1 MFSAFD
7 RPTRMC
13 DGLRRREFLCWGGVG
28 PLGLALPSLL
38 QAATEPPPVG
48 VVDDPSFGAAKNI
61 IYLWLQGGPSQYETF
76 DPKPNAPLEIRGPF
90 NPIQT
95 NVVGTQFCEL
105 LPRTARLA
113 DKLAIVR
120 SLSTDNNI
128 HSGSGYHVLTGR
140 KYVGPNPR
148 TITPATDW
156 PYFGSFIK
164 MLKPSEVLP
173 PLSTVWLPE
182 IIRLNENVTPSGQT
196 AGFLGRQWDPDR
208 FLGQPWADEYHVD
221 GLDLGSVSASRLERR
236 MSLLRQVERGV
247 GSDDARARTFDQ
259 FQSQAFDLL
268 TSGRVQ
274 DAFAIDK
281 EPDAVRDAYGR
292 TRWGQCCVL
301 ARRLIEAG
309 VRLVHV
315 GWPREPGD
323 SAVDNPMWDTHAQ
336 NADRM
341 EDVLCPIFDVGFS
354 ALINDLDQ
362 HGLLQETLVVA
373 IAEFGRTPQING
385 SGGRDHWGPVFS
397 FAMAGAGVQAGTVY
411 GASDN
416 NGAYPARDRVT
427 PGDVTATMFH
437 LLGIPHTSKFRDA
450 QGREHHIT
458 EGNPIDGL
466 LDRGRHPTP
475 SMTSPGGSLV
485 RVPPFNEDLLLH
497 QDFAGDVQ
505 LYDVEIGSRPKG
517 WRATPLVDEASM
529 SWGVRLLHWDER
541 RVAALGAGS
550 TDHALQLDSTV
561 GPSLMLTQE
570 MRNPRLG
577 TFTFGVHACVRAT
590 SEAEYRAFVSQ
601 YTCRLVLFRYTDTAK
616 NPLHRSDFV
625 SKSFVAAFVSGD
637 EPMFQWFEVTH
648 RLDSPGP
655 GQNFPIGNGYG
666 VGVLVESAEGHL
678 QPQSIP
684 ARSGPLF
691 LCIDEVRLDFTE
703 RTINDDVI
711 V

>member
-7 RPTRMC
+7 QPTRMC
-13 DGLRRREFLCWGGVG
+13 DGVRRREFLRWGGVG
-28 PLGLALPSLL
+28 PLGLSLTSLL

-48 VVDDPSFGAAKNI
+48 VVDDPSFGTAKNI
-61 IYLWLQGGPSQYETF
+61 IYLWLQGGPPQHETF
-76 DPKPNAPLEIRGPF
+76 DPKPNAPSEIRGPF

-105 LPRTARLA
+105 LPRTARIA
-113 DKLAIVR
+113 DKLAVVR
-120 SLSTDNNI
+120 SLSTDDNI
-128 HSGSGYHVLTGR
+128 HSSSGYHVMTGR
-140 KYVGPNPR
+140 KYIGPNPR
-148 TITPATDW
+148 TITPSTDW
-156 PYFGSFIK
+156 PYFGSLVK

-173 PLSTVWLPE
+173 PLSTVWIPE
-182 IIRLNENVTPSGQT
+182 IIRLNENVTPAGQT

-221 GLDLGSVSASRLERR
+221 GLDLGSVSAQRLERR
-236 MSLLRQVERGV
+236 MTLLRQVETGF
-247 GSDDARARTFDQ
+247 GTNDARAQTFDG

-281 EPDAVRDAYGR
+281 EPDALRDAYGR

-301 ARRLIEAG
+301 ARRLVEAG

-323 SAVDNPMWDTHAQ
+323 SAVDNPLWDTHAQ

-341 EDVLCPIFDVGFS
+341 EDVLCPVFDVGFA

-362 HGLLQETLVVA
+362 RGLLQETLVVA
-373 IAEFGRTPQING
+373 ISEFGRTPKINS

-411 GASDN
+411 GASDS

-427 PGDVTATMFH
+427 PGDVTATLFH

-450 QGREHHIT
+450 QGREHQIT
-458 EGNPIDGL
+458 EGNPIEGL
-466 LDRGRHPTP
+466 LDRGGHPTP
-475 SMTSPGGSLV
+475 STTPPGGSLA

-497 QDFAGDVQ
+497 KRFGGDV
-505 LYDVEIGSRPKG
+505 LLHDVEIGSRPKG
-517 WRATPLVDEASM
+517 WRATPLATENSRSLGATIIDWS
-529 SWGVRLLHWDER
+529 DD
-541 RVAALGAGS
+541 RVAVLRVGS
-550 TDHALQLDSTV
+550 AQPQFLLA
-561 GPSLMLTQE
+561 QE

-577 TFTFGVHACVRAT
+577 TFTFGVHVCVRAE
-590 SEAEYRAFVSQ
+590 SEAAYRAFLNQ
-601 YTCRLVLFRYTDTAK
+601 YACRLTLFRYNDSEK
-616 NPLHRSDFV
+616 NPMRRTEFHSQTFV
-625 SKSFVAAFVSGD
+625 PPHAVED
-637 EPMFQWFEVTH
+637 HPDYRWFELTH
-648 RLDSPGP
+648 HLDSPGP

-666 VGVLVESAEGHL
+666 VAVLVESVIGTN
-678 QPQSIP
+678 QPSQIDGDSPPIQ
-684 ARSGPLF
+684 
-691 LCIDEVRLDFTE
+691 LCIDEVRVDFTE
-703 RTINDDVI
+703 RTINDNVT